1 MRRFGELEAVIM
13 DRLWEWGR
21 PVLVREVVDALH
33 DDRALAYTT
42 VMTVMENL
50 YRKGWLRRERDGRA
64 WRYEPTGSRSSYT
77 AALMSDALATSPD
90 RRTALAHFAL
100 QMSPHDAALLREALD
115 QALGEP
121 QGRRVPVTVA
131 AVLVAYAAGLGI
143 LGPRMLGRARWT
155 ARAPLLAIVIYLA
168 AGWSV
173 IAALGLAGL
182 TLAVHATA
190 LGGGLSHLIGACV
203 HRLRATYG
211 TPGGATVAGLGLTL
225 AGAVVARTALTAMTY
240 LRAAGRQALQ
250 HAQTARLVGQPEP
263 ALGAVLVEHA
273 QPAAYCVAGRQ
284 PTVILTTGA
293 VQALDPGQ
301 LDAVLAH
308 ERAHLAGRHH
318 RLLAMARIG
327 RQVLPF
333 LPLMRDAE
341 EQVARLVELHADDAA
356 TRARDPRL
364 LATAL
369 VVLATAAS
377 PAPALAAGATDSV
390 QRIHRLLGP
399 AEPLGR
405 ARRQLLAPPPRRSP

>member
-1 MRRFGELEAVIM
+1 MV
-13 DRLWEWGR
+13 
-21 PVLVREVVDALH
+21 
-33 DDRALAYTT
+33 
-42 VMTVMENL
+42 
-50 YRKGWLRRERDGRA
+50 
-64 WRYEPTGSRSSYT
+64 
-77 AALMSDALATSPD
+77 
-90 RRTALAHFAL
+90 
-100 QMSPHDAALLREALD
+100 
-115 QALGEP
+115 
-121 QGRRVPVTVA
+121 
-131 AVLVAYAAGLGI
+131 
-143 LGPRMLGRARWT
+143 GPRMLSRARWT
-155 ARAPLLAIVIYLA
+155 ARAPLLAIVVYLA

-173 IAALGLAGL
+173 IAAVGLAGL

-203 HRLRATYG
+203 LRLRATYG

-225 AGAVVARTALTAMTY
+225 AGAVVARTALTATTY
-240 LRAAGRQALQ
+240 LRVTGQQALH
-250 HAQTARLVGQPEP
+250 HAQTARLVGQPAP

-273 QPAAYCVAGRQ
+273 QPAAYCVAGRH

-293 VQALDPGQ
+293 VQALDSGQ

-318 RLLAMARIG
+318 RLLAVARIG

-341 EQVARLVELHADDAA
+341 QQVARLVELHADDAA
-356 TRARDPRL
+356 TRACDPRL

-369 VVLATAAS
+369 VLLATAGGPAPALAAG

-390 QRIHRLLGP
+390 QRINRLLGP

-405 ARRQLLAPPPRRSP
+405 ARRQLLRATAAALALTPVLLALTPALVALAPGRIPAA